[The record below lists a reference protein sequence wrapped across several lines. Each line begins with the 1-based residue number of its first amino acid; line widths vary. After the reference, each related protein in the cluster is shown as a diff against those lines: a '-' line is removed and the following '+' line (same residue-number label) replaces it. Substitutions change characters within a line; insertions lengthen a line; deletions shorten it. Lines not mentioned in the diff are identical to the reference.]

1 MHLSDSMRIGL
12 AASIGIHAVFLIGI
26 ADPDAPGSGFTDI
39 RIDLNALESVS
50 VSETGALAI
59 GAVETGRG
67 PDAEKMAERRRR
79 NRSGGLSCGCGRAL
93 LRHPAQ
99 EKFGGQGAR

>member
-39 RIDLNALESVS
+39 RIDLNVLE
-50 VSETGALAI
+50 T
-59 GAVETGRG
+59 
-67 PDAEKMAERRRR
+67 
-79 NRSGGLSCGCGRAL
+79 
-93 LRHPAQ
+93 
-99 EKFGGQGAR
+99 